1 MGARHRARQA
11 ALQVLFAL
19 DMNPGQN
26 PGALLSRAREE
37 LGGEVDEEYA
47 GALVQ
52 GVREHQEALDA
63 VISEAS
69 RRWRVERMGRVD
81 RNVLRLAAYELMF
94 LPDTP
99 APVILDEAVDLAR
112 EFGTEDSP
120 RFVNG
125 LLDRIARQRRP
136 GEVRG
141 ARGPS

>member
-1 MGARHRARQA
+1 MGARHQARQA

-19 DMNPGQN
+19 DMNPGQS
-26 PGALLSRAREE
+26 PAALLSRVRDE
-37 LGGEVDEEYA
+37 LGGGVDEEYA
-47 GALVQ
+47 NALVQ
-52 GVREHQEALDA
+52 GVLEHRKALDE

-94 LPDTP
+94 LADTP

-125 LLDRIARQRRP
+125 VLDRVARQRRP

-141 ARGPS
+141 PRGPS